1 MTSFNQLMGLYRSY
15 DEFHPEFT
23 ANISGGLLILIS
35 LISILILM
43 ITLAYNAKT
52 SSIKGSIV
60 NFITYTLLAAVAA
73 LTISFSVLFVA
84 SHLGVYT

>member
-1 MTSFNQLMGLYRSY
+1 
-15 DEFHPEFT
+15 
-23 ANISGGLLILIS
+23 
-35 LISILILM
+35 M